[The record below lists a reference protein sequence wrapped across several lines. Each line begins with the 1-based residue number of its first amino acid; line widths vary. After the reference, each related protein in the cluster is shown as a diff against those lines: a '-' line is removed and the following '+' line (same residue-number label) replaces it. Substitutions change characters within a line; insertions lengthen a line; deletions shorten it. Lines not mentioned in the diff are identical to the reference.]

1 MNMTAAMEA
10 RTNKP
15 LTACTDQEIYL
26 ALLDIV
32 REQSAARVRPV
43 TGRKLY
49 YISAEFLIGKL
60 LSNNL
65 INLGLYNDTR
75 AALAAAGKNLSDIEE
90 VEPEPSLGNGG
101 LGRLAACFLDSL
113 ATLNLPGDGVGL
125 RYHFGLFHQSF
136 KDGVQNELPDPWL
149 TAHSWAEKTDT
160 VYPVELAGKTYNA
173 RLYKLAVTGYEGR
186 TNTLNLFDLD
196 TIDESIVH
204 DGITFDK
211 TDIDKNLT
219 LFLYPDDSDE
229 AGRRLRVYQQYLMV
243 SAGAQLILAECAA
256 RGCDYHDLAD
266 YAAIQINDTHPSM
279 VIPELIRLLG
289 EKGIDFDEAVEIVT
303 KTCAYTN
310 HTILAEALEK
320 WPRAYLDAVVPQLM
334 PIIEKLD
341 TLARTRTTDESL
353 AIIDGDDRV
362 HMAHM
367 DIHFTHSTNG
377 VAYLHTEILKN
388 SELHGFY
395 QLYPEKFNN
404 KTNGIT
410 FRRWLLE
417 CDPALTAEIDT
428 IDAAALQ
435 PGEEKTLQERKNVIT
450 HAQSILAGITA
461 AHLALAGDE
470 DGEQAGA
477 ADLLGGAVDGLQNSA
492 RLDESLTAMSERLN
506 DLYYSARELATDL
519 ADRLDA
525 YGFDAGELDQIET
538 RLDAIYRIK
547 QKFGMEVDELLAR
560 REAAAAELETFQSSG
575 QKIAELKAQM
585 QTLYAA
591 AKEAAEKLTQSRL
604 KGFAAMNKEM
614 KAALEFLNMPGIR
627 FALKHTRGPLSSHG
641 QDTVEFLISTNP
653 GEEPKPLAKI
663 ASGGELSRIMLAF
676 KSALADRDALPTV
689 IYDEIDTGVS
699 GLAAGRIGQ
708 LLHQTAR
715 GHQVLCITHTPQVA
729 AFADNQ
735 LLIQKNVR
743 KDRTFTEIHT
753 LDMDGR
759 VEVLARMISGD
770 KVSELSLASARE
782 LIEKSK

>member
-1 MNMTAAMEA
+1 MLANLKIENVAVIEKAEVNFTPGFNVLTGETGAGKSILIDSINAILGNRTSRKLVRSGAQKACIWATFESIPASVKKQLEKCGYEVTDDLLLYREINAEGKGSCRVNGMPATAAVV
-10 RTNKP
+10 RDISSGLLSIHGQHDSQSLTNP
-15 LTACTDQEIYL
+15 ALHL
-26 ALLDIV
+26 GLLDQYAQNRDLFAEYYRRY
-32 REQSAARVRPV
+32 RELV
-43 TGRKLY
+43 TVKR
-49 YISAEFLIGKL
+49 
-60 LSNNL
+60 
-65 INLGLYNDTR
+65 
-75 AALAAAGKNLSDIEE
+75 
-90 VEPEPSLGNGG
+90 
-101 LGRLAACFLDSL
+101 
-113 ATLNLPGDGVGL
+113 
-125 RYHFGLFHQSF
+125 Q
-136 KDGVQNELPDPWL
+136 
-149 TAHSWAEKTDT
+149 
-160 VYPVELAGKTYNA
+160 
-173 RLYKLAVTGYEGR
+173 
-186 TNTLNLFDLD
+186 
-196 TIDESIVH
+196 
-204 DGITFDK
+204 
-211 TDIDKNLT
+211 
-219 LFLYPDDSDE
+219 
-229 AGRRLRVYQQYLMV
+229 
-243 SAGAQLILAECAA
+243 
-256 RGCDYHDLAD
+256 
-266 YAAIQINDTHPSM
+266 
-279 VIPELIRLLG
+279 
-289 EKGIDFDEAVEIVT
+289 
-303 KTCAYTN
+303 
-310 HTILAEALEK
+310 
-320 WPRAYLDAVVPQLM
+320 LDALNASESDKQRR
-334 PIIEKLD
+334 IE
-341 TLARTRTTDESL
+341 
-353 AIIDGDDRV
+353 
-362 HMAHM
+362 
-367 DIHFTHSTNG
+367 
-377 VAYLHTEILKN
+377 
-388 SELHGFY
+388 
-395 QLYPEKFNN
+395 
-404 KTNGIT
+404 
-410 FRRWLLE
+410 
-417 CDPALTAEIDT
+417 ALTAEIDT

-538 RLDAIYRIK
+538 RLDTIYRIK
-547 QKFGMEVDELLAR
+547 QKFGMEVDELLVR

>member
-1 MNMTAAMEA
+1 MLANLKIENVAVIEKAEVNFTPGFNVLTGETGAGKSILIDSINAILGNRTSRELVRSGAQKACIWATFERIPDSVKKQLEKCGYEANDDLLLYREINAEGKGSCRVNGMPATAAVVRDISA
-10 RTNKP
+10 GLLSIHGQHDSQSLTNP
-15 LTACTDQEIYL
+15 ALHL
-26 ALLDIV
+26 GLLDQYAQN
-32 REQSAARVRPV
+32 RELFAEYYRRYRELV
-43 TGRKLY
+43 TVKR
-49 YISAEFLIGKL
+49 
-60 LSNNL
+60 
-65 INLGLYNDTR
+65 
-75 AALAAAGKNLSDIEE
+75 
-90 VEPEPSLGNGG
+90 
-101 LGRLAACFLDSL
+101 
-113 ATLNLPGDGVGL
+113 
-125 RYHFGLFHQSF
+125 Q
-136 KDGVQNELPDPWL
+136 
-149 TAHSWAEKTDT
+149 
-160 VYPVELAGKTYNA
+160 
-173 RLYKLAVTGYEGR
+173 
-186 TNTLNLFDLD
+186 
-196 TIDESIVH
+196 
-204 DGITFDK
+204 
-211 TDIDKNLT
+211 
-219 LFLYPDDSDE
+219 
-229 AGRRLRVYQQYLMV
+229 
-243 SAGAQLILAECAA
+243 
-256 RGCDYHDLAD
+256 
-266 YAAIQINDTHPSM
+266 
-279 VIPELIRLLG
+279 
-289 EKGIDFDEAVEIVT
+289 
-303 KTCAYTN
+303 
-310 HTILAEALEK
+310 
-320 WPRAYLDAVVPQLM
+320 LDALNASESDKQRR
-334 PIIEKLD
+334 IE
-341 TLARTRTTDESL
+341 
-353 AIIDGDDRV
+353 
-362 HMAHM
+362 
-367 DIHFTHSTNG
+367 
-377 VAYLHTEILKN
+377 
-388 SELHGFY
+388 
-395 QLYPEKFNN
+395 
-404 KTNGIT
+404 
-410 FRRWLLE
+410 
-417 CDPALTAEIDT
+417 ALTAEIDT

-450 HAQSILAGITA
+450 HAQSILEGITA

-470 DGEQAGA
+470 DGEQSGA

-492 RLDESLTAMSERLN
+492 RLDETLAPMSERLN

-525 YGFDAGELDQIET
+525 YGFDTGELDQIES
-538 RLDAIYRIK
+538 RLDTIYRIK
-547 QKFGMEVDELLAR
+547 QQFGMEVDELLAR

-627 FALKHTRGPLSSHG
+627 FALKHARGPLSSHG

-708 LLHQTAR
+708 LLHQTAK

-743 KDRTFTEIHT
+743 NDRTFTEIHT

>member
-1 MNMTAAMEA
+1 MLASLKIENVAVIEKAEVNFTPGFNVLTGETGAGKSILIDSINAILGNRTSRELVRSGAQKACIWATFESIPASVKKQLEKCGYEVTDDLLLYREINAEGKGSCRVNGMPATAAVV
-10 RTNKP
+10 RDISSGLLSIHGQHDSQSLTNP
-15 LTACTDQEIYL
+15 ALHL
-26 ALLDIV
+26 GLLDQYAQNRDLFAEYYRRY
-32 REQSAARVRPV
+32 RELV
-43 TGRKLY
+43 TVKR
-49 YISAEFLIGKL
+49 
-60 LSNNL
+60 
-65 INLGLYNDTR
+65 
-75 AALAAAGKNLSDIEE
+75 
-90 VEPEPSLGNGG
+90 
-101 LGRLAACFLDSL
+101 
-113 ATLNLPGDGVGL
+113 
-125 RYHFGLFHQSF
+125 Q
-136 KDGVQNELPDPWL
+136 
-149 TAHSWAEKTDT
+149 
-160 VYPVELAGKTYNA
+160 
-173 RLYKLAVTGYEGR
+173 
-186 TNTLNLFDLD
+186 
-196 TIDESIVH
+196 
-204 DGITFDK
+204 
-211 TDIDKNLT
+211 
-219 LFLYPDDSDE
+219 
-229 AGRRLRVYQQYLMV
+229 
-243 SAGAQLILAECAA
+243 
-256 RGCDYHDLAD
+256 
-266 YAAIQINDTHPSM
+266 
-279 VIPELIRLLG
+279 
-289 EKGIDFDEAVEIVT
+289 
-303 KTCAYTN
+303 
-310 HTILAEALEK
+310 
-320 WPRAYLDAVVPQLM
+320 LDALNASESDKQRR
-334 PIIEKLD
+334 IE
-341 TLARTRTTDESL
+341 
-353 AIIDGDDRV
+353 V
-362 HMAHM
+362 
-367 DIHFTHSTNG
+367 
-377 VAYLHTEILKN
+377 
-388 SELHGFY
+388 
-395 QLYPEKFNN
+395 
-404 KTNGIT
+404 
-410 FRRWLLE
+410 
-417 CDPALTAEIDT
+417 LTAEIDT

-525 YGFDAGELDQIET
+525 YGFDAEELDQIET
-538 RLDAIYRIK
+538 RLDTIYRIK

>member
-1 MNMTAAMEA
+1 MLANLKIENVAVIEKAEVNFTPGFNVLTGETGAGKSILIDSINAILGNRTSRELVRSGAQKACIWATFESIPASVKKQLEKCGYEVTDDLLLYREINAEGKGSCRVNGMPATAAVV
-10 RTNKP
+10 RDISSGLLSIHGQHDSQSLTNP
-15 LTACTDQEIYL
+15 ALHL
-26 ALLDIV
+26 GLLDQYAQNRDLFAEYYRRY
-32 REQSAARVRPV
+32 RELV
-43 TGRKLY
+43 TVKR
-49 YISAEFLIGKL
+49 
-60 LSNNL
+60 
-65 INLGLYNDTR
+65 
-75 AALAAAGKNLSDIEE
+75 
-90 VEPEPSLGNGG
+90 
-101 LGRLAACFLDSL
+101 
-113 ATLNLPGDGVGL
+113 
-125 RYHFGLFHQSF
+125 Q
-136 KDGVQNELPDPWL
+136 
-149 TAHSWAEKTDT
+149 
-160 VYPVELAGKTYNA
+160 
-173 RLYKLAVTGYEGR
+173 
-186 TNTLNLFDLD
+186 
-196 TIDESIVH
+196 
-204 DGITFDK
+204 
-211 TDIDKNLT
+211 
-219 LFLYPDDSDE
+219 
-229 AGRRLRVYQQYLMV
+229 
-243 SAGAQLILAECAA
+243 
-256 RGCDYHDLAD
+256 
-266 YAAIQINDTHPSM
+266 
-279 VIPELIRLLG
+279 
-289 EKGIDFDEAVEIVT
+289 
-303 KTCAYTN
+303 
-310 HTILAEALEK
+310 
-320 WPRAYLDAVVPQLM
+320 LDALNASESDKQRR
-334 PIIEKLD
+334 IE
-341 TLARTRTTDESL
+341 
-353 AIIDGDDRV
+353 
-362 HMAHM
+362 
-367 DIHFTHSTNG
+367 
-377 VAYLHTEILKN
+377 
-388 SELHGFY
+388 
-395 QLYPEKFNN
+395 
-404 KTNGIT
+404 
-410 FRRWLLE
+410 
-417 CDPALTAEIDT
+417 ALTAEIDA

-538 RLDAIYRIK
+538 RLDTIYRIK

-627 FALKHTRGPLSSHG
+627 FALKHARGPLSSHG

-708 LLHQTAR
+708 LLHQTAA

-743 KDRTFTEIHT
+743 ADRTFTEIHT

-770 KVSELSLASARE
+770 KVTELSLANARE

>member
-1 MNMTAAMEA
+1 MLASLKIENVAVIEKAEVNFTPGFNVLTGETGAGKSILIDSINAILGNRTSRELVRSGAQKACIWATFESIPTSVKKQLEKCGYEVTDDLLLYREIDAEGKGSCRVNGMPATAAVV
-10 RTNKP
+10 RDISSGLLSIHGQHDSQSLTNP
-15 LTACTDQEIYL
+15 ALHL
-26 ALLDIV
+26 GLLDQYAQNRDLFAEYYRRY
-32 REQSAARVRPV
+32 RELV
-43 TGRKLY
+43 TVKR
-49 YISAEFLIGKL
+49 
-60 LSNNL
+60 
-65 INLGLYNDTR
+65 
-75 AALAAAGKNLSDIEE
+75 
-90 VEPEPSLGNGG
+90 
-101 LGRLAACFLDSL
+101 
-113 ATLNLPGDGVGL
+113 
-125 RYHFGLFHQSF
+125 Q
-136 KDGVQNELPDPWL
+136 
-149 TAHSWAEKTDT
+149 
-160 VYPVELAGKTYNA
+160 
-173 RLYKLAVTGYEGR
+173 
-186 TNTLNLFDLD
+186 
-196 TIDESIVH
+196 
-204 DGITFDK
+204 
-211 TDIDKNLT
+211 
-219 LFLYPDDSDE
+219 
-229 AGRRLRVYQQYLMV
+229 
-243 SAGAQLILAECAA
+243 
-256 RGCDYHDLAD
+256 
-266 YAAIQINDTHPSM
+266 
-279 VIPELIRLLG
+279 
-289 EKGIDFDEAVEIVT
+289 
-303 KTCAYTN
+303 
-310 HTILAEALEK
+310 
-320 WPRAYLDAVVPQLM
+320 LDALNASESDKQRR
-334 PIIEKLD
+334 IE
-341 TLARTRTTDESL
+341 
-353 AIIDGDDRV
+353 
-362 HMAHM
+362 
-367 DIHFTHSTNG
+367 
-377 VAYLHTEILKN
+377 
-388 SELHGFY
+388 
-395 QLYPEKFNN
+395 
-404 KTNGIT
+404 
-410 FRRWLLE
+410 
-417 CDPALTAEIDT
+417 ALTAEIDT

-538 RLDAIYRIK
+538 RLDTIYRIK

>member
-1 MNMTAAMEA
+1 MLASLKIENVAVIEKAEVNFTPGFNVLTGETGAGKSILIDSINAILGNRTSRELVRSGAQKACIWATFESIPASVKKQLEKCGYEVTDDLLLYREINAEGKGSCRVNGMPATAAVV
-10 RTNKP
+10 RDISSGLLSIHGQYDSQSLTNP
-15 LTACTDQEIYL
+15 ALHL
-26 ALLDIV
+26 GLLDQYAQNRDLFAEYYRRY
-32 REQSAARVRPV
+32 RELV
-43 TGRKLY
+43 TVKR
-49 YISAEFLIGKL
+49 
-60 LSNNL
+60 
-65 INLGLYNDTR
+65 
-75 AALAAAGKNLSDIEE
+75 
-90 VEPEPSLGNGG
+90 
-101 LGRLAACFLDSL
+101 
-113 ATLNLPGDGVGL
+113 
-125 RYHFGLFHQSF
+125 Q
-136 KDGVQNELPDPWL
+136 
-149 TAHSWAEKTDT
+149 
-160 VYPVELAGKTYNA
+160 
-173 RLYKLAVTGYEGR
+173 
-186 TNTLNLFDLD
+186 
-196 TIDESIVH
+196 
-204 DGITFDK
+204 
-211 TDIDKNLT
+211 
-219 LFLYPDDSDE
+219 
-229 AGRRLRVYQQYLMV
+229 
-243 SAGAQLILAECAA
+243 
-256 RGCDYHDLAD
+256 
-266 YAAIQINDTHPSM
+266 
-279 VIPELIRLLG
+279 
-289 EKGIDFDEAVEIVT
+289 
-303 KTCAYTN
+303 
-310 HTILAEALEK
+310 
-320 WPRAYLDAVVPQLM
+320 LDALNASESDKQRR
-334 PIIEKLD
+334 IE
-341 TLARTRTTDESL
+341 
-353 AIIDGDDRV
+353 
-362 HMAHM
+362 
-367 DIHFTHSTNG
+367 
-377 VAYLHTEILKN
+377 
-388 SELHGFY
+388 
-395 QLYPEKFNN
+395 
-404 KTNGIT
+404 
-410 FRRWLLE
+410 
-417 CDPALTAEIDT
+417 ALTAEIDT

-538 RLDAIYRIK
+538 RLDTIYRIK

>member
-1 MNMTAAMEA
+1 MLANLKIENVAVIEKAEVNFTPGFNVLTGETGAGKSILIDSINAILGNRTSRELVRSGAQKACIWATFERIPDSVKKQLEKCGYEANDDLLLYREINAEGKGSCRVNGMPATAAVVRDISA
-10 RTNKP
+10 GLLSIHGQHDSQGLTNP
-15 LTACTDQEIYL
+15 ALHL
-26 ALLDIV
+26 GLLDQYAQNRALFAEYYRRY
-32 REQSAARVRPV
+32 RELV
-43 TGRKLY
+43 TVKR
-49 YISAEFLIGKL
+49 
-60 LSNNL
+60 
-65 INLGLYNDTR
+65 
-75 AALAAAGKNLSDIEE
+75 
-90 VEPEPSLGNGG
+90 
-101 LGRLAACFLDSL
+101 
-113 ATLNLPGDGVGL
+113 
-125 RYHFGLFHQSF
+125 Q
-136 KDGVQNELPDPWL
+136 
-149 TAHSWAEKTDT
+149 
-160 VYPVELAGKTYNA
+160 
-173 RLYKLAVTGYEGR
+173 
-186 TNTLNLFDLD
+186 
-196 TIDESIVH
+196 
-204 DGITFDK
+204 
-211 TDIDKNLT
+211 
-219 LFLYPDDSDE
+219 
-229 AGRRLRVYQQYLMV
+229 
-243 SAGAQLILAECAA
+243 
-256 RGCDYHDLAD
+256 
-266 YAAIQINDTHPSM
+266 
-279 VIPELIRLLG
+279 
-289 EKGIDFDEAVEIVT
+289 
-303 KTCAYTN
+303 
-310 HTILAEALEK
+310 
-320 WPRAYLDAVVPQLM
+320 LDALNASESDKQRR
-334 PIIEKLD
+334 IE
-341 TLARTRTTDESL
+341 
-353 AIIDGDDRV
+353 
-362 HMAHM
+362 
-367 DIHFTHSTNG
+367 
-377 VAYLHTEILKN
+377 
-388 SELHGFY
+388 
-395 QLYPEKFNN
+395 
-404 KTNGIT
+404 
-410 FRRWLLE
+410 
-417 CDPALTAEIDT
+417 ALTAEIDT

-450 HAQSILAGITA
+450 HAQSILEGITA

-470 DGEQAGA
+470 DGEQSGA

-492 RLDESLTAMSERLN
+492 RLDETLAPMSERLN

-525 YGFDAGELDQIET
+525 YGFDTGELDQIES
-538 RLDAIYRIK
+538 RLDTIYRIK

-627 FALKHTRGPLSSHG
+627 FALKHARGPLSSHG

-708 LLHQTAR
+708 LLHQTAA

-743 KDRTFTEIHT
+743 ADRTFTEIHT

-770 KVSELSLASARE
+770 KVTELSLANARE

>member
-1 MNMTAAMEA
+1 MLANLKIENVAVIEKAEVNFTPGFNVLTGETGAGKSILIDSINAILGNRTSRELVRSGAQKACIWATFERIPDSVKKQLEKCGYEANDDLLLYREINAEGKGSCRVNGMPATAAVVRDISA
-10 RTNKP
+10 GLLSIHGQHDSQSLTNP
-15 LTACTDQEIYL
+15 ALHL
-26 ALLDIV
+26 GLLDQYAQNRALFAEYYRRY
-32 REQSAARVRPV
+32 RELV
-43 TGRKLY
+43 TVKR
-49 YISAEFLIGKL
+49 
-60 LSNNL
+60 
-65 INLGLYNDTR
+65 
-75 AALAAAGKNLSDIEE
+75 
-90 VEPEPSLGNGG
+90 
-101 LGRLAACFLDSL
+101 
-113 ATLNLPGDGVGL
+113 
-125 RYHFGLFHQSF
+125 Q
-136 KDGVQNELPDPWL
+136 
-149 TAHSWAEKTDT
+149 
-160 VYPVELAGKTYNA
+160 
-173 RLYKLAVTGYEGR
+173 
-186 TNTLNLFDLD
+186 
-196 TIDESIVH
+196 
-204 DGITFDK
+204 
-211 TDIDKNLT
+211 
-219 LFLYPDDSDE
+219 
-229 AGRRLRVYQQYLMV
+229 
-243 SAGAQLILAECAA
+243 
-256 RGCDYHDLAD
+256 
-266 YAAIQINDTHPSM
+266 
-279 VIPELIRLLG
+279 
-289 EKGIDFDEAVEIVT
+289 
-303 KTCAYTN
+303 
-310 HTILAEALEK
+310 
-320 WPRAYLDAVVPQLM
+320 LDALNASESDKQRR
-334 PIIEKLD
+334 IE
-341 TLARTRTTDESL
+341 
-353 AIIDGDDRV
+353 
-362 HMAHM
+362 
-367 DIHFTHSTNG
+367 
-377 VAYLHTEILKN
+377 
-388 SELHGFY
+388 
-395 QLYPEKFNN
+395 
-404 KTNGIT
+404 
-410 FRRWLLE
+410 
-417 CDPALTAEIDT
+417 ALTAEIDT

-450 HAQSILAGITA
+450 HAQSILEGITA

-470 DGEQAGA
+470 DGEQSGA

-492 RLDESLTAMSERLN
+492 RLDETLAPMSERLS

-525 YGFDAGELDQIET
+525 YGFDTGELDQIES
-538 RLDAIYRIK
+538 RLDTIYRIK

-591 AKEAAEKLTQSRL
+591 TKEAAEKLTQSRL

-627 FALKHTRGPLSSHG
+627 FALKHARGPLSSHG

-708 LLHQTAR
+708 LLHQTAK

-743 KDRTFTEIHT
+743 NDRTFTEIHT

>member
-1 MNMTAAMEA
+1 MLASLKIENVAVIEKAEVNFTPGFNVLTGETGAGKSILIDSINAILGNRTSRELVRSGAQKACIWATFESIPASVKKQLEKCGYEVTDDLLLYREINAEGKGSCRVNGMPATAAVV
-10 RTNKP
+10 RYISSGLLSIHGQHDSQSLTNP
-15 LTACTDQEIYL
+15 ALHL
-26 ALLDIV
+26 GLLDQYAQNRDLFAEYYRRY
-32 REQSAARVRPV
+32 RELV
-43 TGRKLY
+43 TVKR
-49 YISAEFLIGKL
+49 
-60 LSNNL
+60 
-65 INLGLYNDTR
+65 
-75 AALAAAGKNLSDIEE
+75 
-90 VEPEPSLGNGG
+90 
-101 LGRLAACFLDSL
+101 
-113 ATLNLPGDGVGL
+113 
-125 RYHFGLFHQSF
+125 Q
-136 KDGVQNELPDPWL
+136 
-149 TAHSWAEKTDT
+149 
-160 VYPVELAGKTYNA
+160 
-173 RLYKLAVTGYEGR
+173 
-186 TNTLNLFDLD
+186 
-196 TIDESIVH
+196 
-204 DGITFDK
+204 
-211 TDIDKNLT
+211 
-219 LFLYPDDSDE
+219 
-229 AGRRLRVYQQYLMV
+229 
-243 SAGAQLILAECAA
+243 
-256 RGCDYHDLAD
+256 
-266 YAAIQINDTHPSM
+266 
-279 VIPELIRLLG
+279 
-289 EKGIDFDEAVEIVT
+289 
-303 KTCAYTN
+303 
-310 HTILAEALEK
+310 
-320 WPRAYLDAVVPQLM
+320 LDALNASESDKQRR
-334 PIIEKLD
+334 IE
-341 TLARTRTTDESL
+341 
-353 AIIDGDDRV
+353 
-362 HMAHM
+362 
-367 DIHFTHSTNG
+367 
-377 VAYLHTEILKN
+377 
-388 SELHGFY
+388 
-395 QLYPEKFNN
+395 
-404 KTNGIT
+404 
-410 FRRWLLE
+410 
-417 CDPALTAEIDT
+417 ALTAEIDT

-492 RLDESLTAMSERLN
+492 RLDESLTSMSERLN

-538 RLDAIYRIK
+538 RLDTIYRIK

>member
-1 MNMTAAMEA
+1 MLASLKIENVAVIEKAEVNFTPGFNVLTGETGAGKSILIDSINAILGNRTSRELVRSGAQKACIWATFESIPVSVKKQLEKCGYEVTDDLLLYREINAEGKGSCRVNGMPVTAAVV
-10 RTNKP
+10 RDISSGLLSIHGQHDSQSLTNP
-15 LTACTDQEIYL
+15 ALHL
-26 ALLDIV
+26 GLLDQYAQNRDLFAEYYRRY
-32 REQSAARVRPV
+32 RELV
-43 TGRKLY
+43 TVKR
-49 YISAEFLIGKL
+49 
-60 LSNNL
+60 
-65 INLGLYNDTR
+65 
-75 AALAAAGKNLSDIEE
+75 
-90 VEPEPSLGNGG
+90 
-101 LGRLAACFLDSL
+101 
-113 ATLNLPGDGVGL
+113 
-125 RYHFGLFHQSF
+125 Q
-136 KDGVQNELPDPWL
+136 
-149 TAHSWAEKTDT
+149 
-160 VYPVELAGKTYNA
+160 
-173 RLYKLAVTGYEGR
+173 
-186 TNTLNLFDLD
+186 
-196 TIDESIVH
+196 
-204 DGITFDK
+204 
-211 TDIDKNLT
+211 
-219 LFLYPDDSDE
+219 
-229 AGRRLRVYQQYLMV
+229 
-243 SAGAQLILAECAA
+243 
-256 RGCDYHDLAD
+256 
-266 YAAIQINDTHPSM
+266 
-279 VIPELIRLLG
+279 
-289 EKGIDFDEAVEIVT
+289 
-303 KTCAYTN
+303 
-310 HTILAEALEK
+310 
-320 WPRAYLDAVVPQLM
+320 LDALNASESDKQRR
-334 PIIEKLD
+334 IE
-341 TLARTRTTDESL
+341 
-353 AIIDGDDRV
+353 
-362 HMAHM
+362 
-367 DIHFTHSTNG
+367 
-377 VAYLHTEILKN
+377 
-388 SELHGFY
+388 
-395 QLYPEKFNN
+395 
-404 KTNGIT
+404 
-410 FRRWLLE
+410 
-417 CDPALTAEIDT
+417 ALTAEIDT

-538 RLDAIYRIK
+538 RLDTIYRIK

>member
-1 MNMTAAMEA
+1 MLANLKIENVAVIEKAEVNFTPGFNVLTGETGAGKSILIDSINAILGNRTSRELVRSGAQKACIWATFENIPDSVKKQLEKCGYEANDDLLLYREINAEGKGSCRVNGMPATAAVVRDISA
-10 RTNKP
+10 GLLSIHGQHDSQSLTNP
-15 LTACTDQEIYL
+15 ALHL
-26 ALLDIV
+26 GLLDQYAQNRALFAEYYRRY
-32 REQSAARVRPV
+32 RELV
-43 TGRKLY
+43 TVKR
-49 YISAEFLIGKL
+49 
-60 LSNNL
+60 
-65 INLGLYNDTR
+65 
-75 AALAAAGKNLSDIEE
+75 
-90 VEPEPSLGNGG
+90 
-101 LGRLAACFLDSL
+101 
-113 ATLNLPGDGVGL
+113 
-125 RYHFGLFHQSF
+125 Q
-136 KDGVQNELPDPWL
+136 
-149 TAHSWAEKTDT
+149 
-160 VYPVELAGKTYNA
+160 
-173 RLYKLAVTGYEGR
+173 
-186 TNTLNLFDLD
+186 
-196 TIDESIVH
+196 
-204 DGITFDK
+204 
-211 TDIDKNLT
+211 
-219 LFLYPDDSDE
+219 
-229 AGRRLRVYQQYLMV
+229 
-243 SAGAQLILAECAA
+243 
-256 RGCDYHDLAD
+256 
-266 YAAIQINDTHPSM
+266 
-279 VIPELIRLLG
+279 
-289 EKGIDFDEAVEIVT
+289 
-303 KTCAYTN
+303 
-310 HTILAEALEK
+310 
-320 WPRAYLDAVVPQLM
+320 LDALNASESDKQRR
-334 PIIEKLD
+334 IE
-341 TLARTRTTDESL
+341 
-353 AIIDGDDRV
+353 
-362 HMAHM
+362 
-367 DIHFTHSTNG
+367 
-377 VAYLHTEILKN
+377 
-388 SELHGFY
+388 
-395 QLYPEKFNN
+395 
-404 KTNGIT
+404 
-410 FRRWLLE
+410 
-417 CDPALTAEIDT
+417 ALTAEIDA

-450 HAQSILAGITA
+450 HAQSILEGITA

-470 DGEQAGA
+470 DGEQSGA

-492 RLDESLTAMSERLN
+492 RLDETLAPMSERLN

-538 RLDAIYRIK
+538 RLDTIYRIK

-585 QTLYAA
+585 QTLYAD
-591 AKEAAEKLTQSRL
+591 AKQAAEKLTQSRL

-627 FALKHTRGPLSSHG
+627 FALKHARGPLSSHG

-708 LLHQTAR
+708 LLHQTAK

-743 KDRTFTEIHT
+743 NDRTFTEIHT

>member
-1 MNMTAAMEA
+1 MLANLKIENVAVIEKAEVNFTPGFNVLTGETGAGKSILIDSINAILGNRTSRELVRSGAQKACIWATFERIPDSVKKQLEKCGYEANDDLLLYREINAEGKGSCRVNGMPATAAVVRDISA
-10 RTNKP
+10 GLLSIHGQHDSQSLTNP
-15 LTACTDQEIYL
+15 ALHL
-26 ALLDIV
+26 GLLDQYAQNRALFAEYYRRY
-32 REQSAARVRPV
+32 RELV
-43 TGRKLY
+43 TVKR
-49 YISAEFLIGKL
+49 
-60 LSNNL
+60 
-65 INLGLYNDTR
+65 
-75 AALAAAGKNLSDIEE
+75 
-90 VEPEPSLGNGG
+90 
-101 LGRLAACFLDSL
+101 
-113 ATLNLPGDGVGL
+113 
-125 RYHFGLFHQSF
+125 Q
-136 KDGVQNELPDPWL
+136 
-149 TAHSWAEKTDT
+149 
-160 VYPVELAGKTYNA
+160 
-173 RLYKLAVTGYEGR
+173 
-186 TNTLNLFDLD
+186 
-196 TIDESIVH
+196 
-204 DGITFDK
+204 
-211 TDIDKNLT
+211 
-219 LFLYPDDSDE
+219 
-229 AGRRLRVYQQYLMV
+229 
-243 SAGAQLILAECAA
+243 
-256 RGCDYHDLAD
+256 
-266 YAAIQINDTHPSM
+266 
-279 VIPELIRLLG
+279 
-289 EKGIDFDEAVEIVT
+289 
-303 KTCAYTN
+303 
-310 HTILAEALEK
+310 
-320 WPRAYLDAVVPQLM
+320 LDALNASESDTQRR
-334 PIIEKLD
+334 IE
-341 TLARTRTTDESL
+341 
-353 AIIDGDDRV
+353 
-362 HMAHM
+362 
-367 DIHFTHSTNG
+367 
-377 VAYLHTEILKN
+377 
-388 SELHGFY
+388 
-395 QLYPEKFNN
+395 
-404 KTNGIT
+404 
-410 FRRWLLE
+410 
-417 CDPALTAEIDT
+417 ALTAEIDT

-450 HAQSILAGITA
+450 HAQTILEGITA

-470 DGEQAGA
+470 DGEQSGA

-492 RLDESLTAMSERLN
+492 RLDETLAPMSERLN

-525 YGFDAGELDQIET
+525 YGFDTGELDQIES
-538 RLDAIYRIK
+538 RLDTIYRIK

-627 FALKHTRGPLSSHG
+627 FALKHARGPLSSHG

-708 LLHQTAR
+708 LLHQTAK

-743 KDRTFTEIHT
+743 NDRTFTEIHT

-770 KVSELSLASARE
+770 KVSDLSLASARE

>member
-1 MNMTAAMEA
+1 MLASLKIENVAVIEKAEVNFTPGFNVLTGETGAGKSILIDSINAILGNRTSRELVRSGAQKACIWATFESIPASVKKQLEKCGYEVTDDLLLYREINAEGKGSCRVNGMPATAAVV
-10 RTNKP
+10 RDISSGLLSIHGQHDSQSLTNP
-15 LTACTDQEIYL
+15 ALHL
-26 ALLDIV
+26 GLLDQYAQNRDLFAEYYRRY
-32 REQSAARVRPV
+32 RELV
-43 TGRKLY
+43 TVKR
-49 YISAEFLIGKL
+49 
-60 LSNNL
+60 
-65 INLGLYNDTR
+65 
-75 AALAAAGKNLSDIEE
+75 
-90 VEPEPSLGNGG
+90 
-101 LGRLAACFLDSL
+101 
-113 ATLNLPGDGVGL
+113 
-125 RYHFGLFHQSF
+125 Q
-136 KDGVQNELPDPWL
+136 
-149 TAHSWAEKTDT
+149 
-160 VYPVELAGKTYNA
+160 
-173 RLYKLAVTGYEGR
+173 
-186 TNTLNLFDLD
+186 
-196 TIDESIVH
+196 
-204 DGITFDK
+204 
-211 TDIDKNLT
+211 
-219 LFLYPDDSDE
+219 
-229 AGRRLRVYQQYLMV
+229 
-243 SAGAQLILAECAA
+243 
-256 RGCDYHDLAD
+256 
-266 YAAIQINDTHPSM
+266 
-279 VIPELIRLLG
+279 
-289 EKGIDFDEAVEIVT
+289 
-303 KTCAYTN
+303 
-310 HTILAEALEK
+310 
-320 WPRAYLDAVVPQLM
+320 LDALNASESDKQRR
-334 PIIEKLD
+334 IE
-341 TLARTRTTDESL
+341 
-353 AIIDGDDRV
+353 
-362 HMAHM
+362 
-367 DIHFTHSTNG
+367 
-377 VAYLHTEILKN
+377 
-388 SELHGFY
+388 
-395 QLYPEKFNN
+395 
-404 KTNGIT
+404 
-410 FRRWLLE
+410 
-417 CDPALTAEIDT
+417 ALTAEIDT

-492 RLDESLTAMSERLN
+492 RLDESLTSMSERLN

-538 RLDAIYRIK
+538 RLDTIYRIK

-614 KAALEFLNMPGIR
+614 KAVLEFLNMPGIR

>member
-1 MNMTAAMEA
+1 MLANLKIENVAVIEKAEVNFTPGFNVLTGETGAGKSILIDSINAILGNRTSRELVRSGAQKACIWATFESIPASVKKQLEKCGYEVTDDLLLYREINAEGKGSCRVNGMPATAAVV
-10 RTNKP
+10 RDISSGLLSIHGQHDSQSLTNP
-15 LTACTDQEIYL
+15 ALHL
-26 ALLDIV
+26 GLLDQYAQN
-32 REQSAARVRPV
+32 R
-43 TGRKLY
+43 
-49 YISAEFLIGKL
+49 
-60 LSNNL
+60 
-65 INLGLYNDTR
+65 D
-75 AALAAAGKNLSDIEE
+75 
-90 VEPEPSLGNGG
+90 
-101 LGRLAACFLDSL
+101 
-113 ATLNLPGDGVGL
+113 
-125 RYHFGLFHQSF
+125 LF
-136 KDGVQNELPDPWL
+136 
-149 TAHSWAEKTDT
+149 
-160 VYPVELAGKTYNA
+160 
-173 RLYKLAVTGYEGR
+173 
-186 TNTLNLFDLD
+186 
-196 TIDESIVH
+196 
-204 DGITFDK
+204 
-211 TDIDKNLT
+211 
-219 LFLYPDDSDE
+219 
-229 AGRRLRVYQQYLMV
+229 
-243 SAGAQLILAECAA
+243 
-256 RGCDYHDLAD
+256 AD
-266 YAAIQINDTHPSM
+266 YYRRYR
-279 VIPELIRLLG
+279 EL
-289 EKGIDFDEAVEIVT
+289 VT
-303 KTCAYTN
+303 VK
-310 HTILAEALEK
+310 
-320 WPRAYLDAVVPQLM
+320 RQLDALNASESDKQRR
-334 PIIEKLD
+334 IE
-341 TLARTRTTDESL
+341 
-353 AIIDGDDRV
+353 
-362 HMAHM
+362 
-367 DIHFTHSTNG
+367 
-377 VAYLHTEILKN
+377 
-388 SELHGFY
+388 
-395 QLYPEKFNN
+395 
-404 KTNGIT
+404 
-410 FRRWLLE
+410 
-417 CDPALTAEIDT
+417 ALTAEIDT

-538 RLDAIYRIK
+538 RLDTIYRIK

-591 AKEAAEKLTQSRL
+591 AKETAEKLTQSRL

-627 FALKHTRGPLSSHG
+627 FALKHARGPLSSHG

>member
-1 MNMTAAMEA
+1 MLASLKIENVAVIEKAEVNFTPGFNVLTGETGAGKSILIDSINAILGNRTSRELVRSGAQKACIWATFESIPTSVKKQLEKCGYEVTDDLLLYREINAEGKGSCRVNGMPATAAGG
-10 RTNKP
+10 RDISSGLLSIHGQHDSQSLTNP
-15 LTACTDQEIYL
+15 ALHL
-26 ALLDIV
+26 GLLDQYAQNRDLFAEYYRRY
-32 REQSAARVRPV
+32 RELV
-43 TGRKLY
+43 TVKR
-49 YISAEFLIGKL
+49 
-60 LSNNL
+60 
-65 INLGLYNDTR
+65 
-75 AALAAAGKNLSDIEE
+75 
-90 VEPEPSLGNGG
+90 
-101 LGRLAACFLDSL
+101 
-113 ATLNLPGDGVGL
+113 
-125 RYHFGLFHQSF
+125 Q
-136 KDGVQNELPDPWL
+136 
-149 TAHSWAEKTDT
+149 
-160 VYPVELAGKTYNA
+160 
-173 RLYKLAVTGYEGR
+173 
-186 TNTLNLFDLD
+186 
-196 TIDESIVH
+196 
-204 DGITFDK
+204 
-211 TDIDKNLT
+211 
-219 LFLYPDDSDE
+219 
-229 AGRRLRVYQQYLMV
+229 
-243 SAGAQLILAECAA
+243 
-256 RGCDYHDLAD
+256 
-266 YAAIQINDTHPSM
+266 
-279 VIPELIRLLG
+279 
-289 EKGIDFDEAVEIVT
+289 
-303 KTCAYTN
+303 
-310 HTILAEALEK
+310 
-320 WPRAYLDAVVPQLM
+320 LDALNASESDKQRR
-334 PIIEKLD
+334 IE
-341 TLARTRTTDESL
+341 
-353 AIIDGDDRV
+353 
-362 HMAHM
+362 
-367 DIHFTHSTNG
+367 
-377 VAYLHTEILKN
+377 
-388 SELHGFY
+388 
-395 QLYPEKFNN
+395 
-404 KTNGIT
+404 
-410 FRRWLLE
+410 
-417 CDPALTAEIDT
+417 ALTAEIDT

-538 RLDAIYRIK
+538 RLDTIYRIK